1 MHDSIGTDADTRL
14 RYAPLEKVEQGLVTS
29 ACAEC
34 PAPLNLFLSSHL
46 PNQPMNA
53 DLRGIGRVKTSHIT
67 QSVFLGI
74 RGRIRAAAL
83 QEIGERLIWPV
94 VIHALQNFIDLREKV
109 AGRKMAVLSAP
120 IVPVYFADRNFAL
133 PERVH
138 NFRRTPVDELRSQ
151 FNGKLLLEVIQ
162 GEDSATDAI
171 AGLEDDDRQTGLG
184 QFRGCH
190 QPSGTR
196 AYYDHI
202 DTLRLPEFIVSTE
215 YL

>member
-1 MHDSIGTDADTRL
+1 
-14 RYAPLEKVEQGLVTS
+14 
-29 ACAEC
+29 
-34 PAPLNLFLSSHL
+34 
-46 PNQPMNA
+46 MNA
-53 DLRGIGRVKTSHIT
+53 DLRRIGRVKTRHIT
-67 QSVFLGI
+67 QSVFLGV
-74 RGRIRAAAL
+74 RGRVGAAAL
-83 QEIGERLIWPV
+83 QEISERLSWP
-94 VIHALQNFIDLREKV
+94 IASHALQNFINLREKI
-109 AGRKMAVLSAP
+109 AGRKTPVLSAP
-120 IVPVYFADRNFAL
+120 IVPVYLTDGNFPL

-151 FNGKLLLEVIQ
+151 FNGKWLFEVIQ
-162 GEDSATDAI
+162 CEDSATDAI

-202 DTLRLPEFIVSTE
+202 DMSRLAEFIGSTE